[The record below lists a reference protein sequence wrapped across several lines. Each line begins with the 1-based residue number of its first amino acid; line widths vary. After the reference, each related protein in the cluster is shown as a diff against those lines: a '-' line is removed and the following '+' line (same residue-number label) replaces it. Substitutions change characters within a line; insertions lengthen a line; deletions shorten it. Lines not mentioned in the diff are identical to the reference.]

1 VGLRAGVAA
10 VSTNKA
16 FTGWTVY
23 RGQMVLDDLGS
34 SLRGSLDKLQG
45 KTRLSEE
52 DVEEIVKE
60 IQRSLLSAD
69 VDVDLV
75 MELSDSIR
83 DRALGEEPPAG
94 TTAKDHVLKIV
105 YEEMVDLVGESTE
118 LPLEEQ
124 TIVLAGLQG
133 SGKTTTAAKMAWWF
147 SKKGLRP
154 AVIQTDTFRP
164 GAYDQAREM
173 CERAEVDFYGDPDA
187 EDPVAIAEAG
197 LEATDDAD
205 VRIVDTSGRSG
216 LNDEL
221 VEELKQI
228 EAAVD
233 TDRNLL
239 VLDAAIGQG
248 ATDQARAFG
257 DAVGIDGVVI
267 TKLDGTAKGG
277 GALAAVDQTD
287 SSIAFLGTGEEVKDI
302 ERFEPSG
309 FISRL
314 LGMGDLKQL
323 SERVERAMEETRAE
337 DDDWDPEDLMKGEF
351 TLKDMRKQMNAM
363 NRMGPLD
370 QVMDMIPGLG
380 GGIKDQLPDDAMDVT
395 QDRLRNF
402 EVIMD
407 SMTEDELEN
416 PRSVGQS
423 QIERIAR
430 GSGTDEDAVRELLEQ
445 HKMMSRMMKQ
455 FQGMGDGDMQRM
467 MKQMQGGGGGGGM
480 GGMGP
485 FGD

>member
-1 VGLRAGVAA
+1 
-10 VSTNKA
+10 
-16 FTGWTVY
+16 
-23 RGQMVLDDLGS
+23 MVLDDLGS
-34 SLRGSLDKLQG
+34 SLRGTLDKLQG
-45 KTRLSEE
+45 KTTLSED

-69 VDVDLV
+69 VDVSLV
-75 MELSDSIR
+75 MDLSDSIR
-83 DRALGEEPPAG
+83 ERALEEEPPAG
-94 TTAKDHVLKIV
+94 TTARDHVLKIV
-105 YEEMVDLVGESTE
+105 YEEMVDLVGESTD

-133 SGKTTTAAKMAWWF
+133 SGKTTSAAKMAWWF

-164 GAYDQAREM
+164 GAYEQAEEM
-173 CERAEVDFYGDPDA
+173 AERAEVDFYGDPDND
-187 EDPVAIAEAG
+187 DPVDIARKG
-197 LEATDDAD
+197 LEATEDAD
-205 VRIVDTSGRSG
+205 VHIVDTAGRHA
-216 LNDEL
+216 LEEELIDEL
-221 VEELKQI
+221 EEI

-233 TDRNLL
+233 PDRNLL

-248 ATDQARAFG
+248 AKEQADRFN

-287 SSIAFLGTGEEVKDI
+287 SSIAFLGTGEEVGDI
-302 ERFEPSG
+302 ERFEASG

-323 SERVERAMEETRAE
+323 SERVERAMAETQEEE
-337 DDDWDPEDLMKGEF
+337 DWDPEDLMKGEF
-351 TLKDMRKQMNAM
+351 TLNDMRKQMNAM

-370 QVMDMIPGLG
+370 QVLDMIPGIG
-380 GGIKDQLPDDAMDVT
+380 GGIKDQLPDDAMDMT
-395 QDRLRNF
+395 QDRLRDF

-407 SMTEDELEN
+407 SMTEAELEH
-416 PRSVGQS
+416 PRAIGQS

-430 GSGTDEDAVRELLEQ
+430 GSGKDEEAVRELLEQ
-445 HKMMSRMMKQ
+445 HKMMNRMMKQ

-467 MKQMQGGGGGGGM
+467 MKQMQGGGGGGGL

>member
-1 VGLRAGVAA
+1 
-10 VSTNKA
+10 
-16 FTGWTVY
+16 
-23 RGQMVLDDLGS
+23 MVLDDLGS
-34 SLRGSLDKLQG
+34 SLRGSLDTLRG
-45 KTRLSEE
+45 KARLDEE

-60 IQRSLLSAD
+60 IQRSLLQAD

-75 MELSDSIR
+75 MDLSDSIR
-83 DRALGEEPPAG
+83 QRALEEEPPGG
-94 TTAKDHVLKIV
+94 TSAREYVLRIV
-105 YEEMVDLVGESTE
+105 YEEMVDLIGESTD

-124 TIVLAGLQG
+124 TILLAGLQG

-147 SKKGLRP
+147 SKKGLQP

-164 GAYDQAREM
+164 GAYDQAEQM
-173 CERAEVDFYGDPDA
+173 SERAEVDFYGDPDEA
-187 EDPVAIAEAG
+187 DPVQIARDG
-197 LEATDDAD
+197 LEATADAD

-221 VEELKQI
+221 VEELEEI
-228 EAAVD
+228 EAEVNP
-233 TDRNLL
+233 DRNLL

-248 ATDQARAFG
+248 AKDQAQAFG

-287 SSIAFLGTGEEVKDI
+287 SSIAFLGTGEEVADI

-314 LGMGDLKQL
+314 LGMGDLEQL
-323 SERVERAMEETRAE
+323 AERVERAMEEQTE
-337 DDDWDPEDLMKGEF
+337 EGEDWDPEELMQGEF
-351 TLKDMRKQMNAM
+351 TLKDMRKQMQTM
-363 NRMGPLD
+363 NKMGPLD
-370 QVMDMIPGLG
+370 QVLDMIPGLG
-380 GGIKDQLPDDAMDVT
+380 GSIQDQLPDDAMDVT
-395 QDRLRNF
+395 QERLRDF

-416 PRSVGQS
+416 PRSISKS
-423 QIERIAR
+423 QVERIAR
-430 GSGTDEDAVRELLEQ
+430 GAGTDEEQVRELLEQ
-445 HKMMSRMMKQ
+445 HKMMNRMMKQ
-455 FQGMGDGDMQRM
+455 FQGMGDADMQRM
-467 MKQMQGGGGGGGM
+467 MKQMEGQGGGGGM
-480 GGMGP
+480 GGLGGGGGP